1 MDNTLQIHARYHP
14 RIATGIDFKKYPG
27 MRAVI
32 ENQIQEYEQC
42 KLDIKKALEKDLR
55 GLEIMPDGDFPE
67 ITKQLNSFPIVPK
80 SSKIA
85 ILRQLTPNNELI
97 INNGIDSLY
106 LFPWDKE
113 SPTTISWANWVYQW
127 ENLYFR
133 FNTEDIEA
141 SVSIAHLTLKLLEIK
156 RNPTKF
162 GYNSILYEKSQS
174 GDTIVVLNWGK
185 KVIIPWLISV
195 MKSIPP
201 ENILE
206 ILLHI

>member
-1 MDNTLQIHARYHP
+1 MDNTLDTCPIPAKLPQEF
-14 RIATGIDFKKYPG
+14 DFKKYPG

-55 GLEIMPDGDFPE
+55 GLEIMPDGDFPG

-106 LFPWDKE
+106 LFP
-113 SPTTISWANWVYQW
+113 
-127 ENLYFR
+127 
-133 FNTEDIEA
+133 
-141 SVSIAHLTLKLLEIK
+141 
-156 RNPTKF
+156 
-162 GYNSILYEKSQS
+162 
-174 GDTIVVLNWGK
+174 
-185 KVIIPWLISV
+185 
-195 MKSIPP
+195 
-201 ENILE
+201 
-206 ILLHI
+206 